1 MNIDKDYTLKN
12 INNLYLK
19 SGYFQK
25 YASDVFTTILLFFIF
40 FVIYIYFT
48 SKNELKKVKYK
59 WNQERCNPKYMPF
72 AGYIMDPKDKS
83 HVEYT
88 FENFF
93 YCTDSLLNKISI
105 KHLIPLEFIGNILN
119 VLLDTLIV
127 IIGLTYNFIMNLS
140 FNFDIN
146 YNGLNNFRL
155 GIVDKFYELVL
166 STSEIFKGLKA
177 FILTIFYIFL
187 GMVQFLY
194 SIVQAM
200 YDKLVVFL
208 IGLSIMIYSLL
219 IVFPISLPLLLT
231 VLIPLAMLAD
241 KLKLLLNKK
250 EGFKEGKKNKKKKK
264 NKGISFKKIGK
275 KVSKTTDNVT
285 KKIAK
290 ATGINK
296 LIKLIDDIKE
306 KIKET
311 QKAEGKAKSA
321 SEGFTEKNARKVA
334 KDQAK
339 ALSKIITDLF
349 KELTS
354 LTKKL

>member
-83 HVEYT
+83 QIEYT
-88 FENFF
+88 FDNFF
-93 YCTDSLLNKISI
+93 DCTDSLLNKISF
-105 KHLIPLEFIGNILN
+105 KHLIPLNFLRDILN
-119 VLLDTLIV
+119 VLLNTLIV

-146 YNGLNNFRL
+146 YNGLNKFRL
-155 GIVDKFYELVL
+155 GIVDKFYELIL

-177 FILTIFYIFL
+177 FILTFFYIFL

-194 SIVQAM
+194 SIVQAL

-219 IVFPISLPLLLT
+219 IFFPISLPLILT
-231 VLIPLAMLAD
+231 ILIPLAMLAD

-264 NKGISFKKIGK
+264 KGFSFKKMGK
-275 KVSKTTDNVT
+275 KISKS
-285 KKIAK
+285 
-290 ATGINK
+290 TGINK
-296 LIKLIDDIKE
+296 LLKLINDIKE

-311 QKAEGKAKSA
+311 QKAESKAKSA
-321 SEGFTEKNARKVA
+321 SEGFTEKKARNIA
-334 KDQAK
+334 GDQAK
-339 ALSKIITDLF
+339 ALSRVIKDLF
-349 KELTS
+349 KRLTS
-354 LTKKL
+354 LK